1 VRGEDEFSTPANLET
16 GGDANDK
23 GHVQVQGKAAI
34 SALTSQTITPA
45 DTANTSTH
53 AAVGNFFLRMARF
66 HKEDGIK
73 LQFMVTAARGN
84 CALSSRSTCMRKPR
98 VQVFPALKK
107 HSAIAGT
114 SSG

>member
-1 VRGEDEFSTPANLET
+1 VRGEDEFSTPANREAD
-16 GGDANDK
+16 GNANDK

-66 HKEDGIK
+66 HKEDGMK
-73 LQFMVTAARGN
+73 LQFMVTR
-84 CALSSRSTCMRKPR
+84 
-98 VQVFPALKK
+98 
-107 HSAIAGT
+107 HEAIAPHQVAGHT
-114 SSG
+114 WANRECKYIQR

>member
-1 VRGEDEFSTPANLET
+1 VHSGDEFSTAANQET
-16 GGDANDK
+16 DGANDK
-23 GHVQVQGKAAI
+23 GYVQVQGKAAI
-34 SALTSQTITPA
+34 SALTIQAITPA

-53 AAVGNFFLRMARF
+53 AVVGNFFLRMARF
-66 HKEDGIK
+66 HEKDGMK

-84 CALSSRSTCMRKPR
+84 CVRSSRWTCMGKPQ